1 MGVCV
6 CVGDSGGP
14 QGQGGSTLINNEHTI
29 YVALA
34 LMPLEKKCS
43 VNPTLAPFF

>member
-1 MGVCV
+1 M
-6 CVGDSGGP
+6 GDSGGP

-34 LMPLEKKCS
+34 IMPLERKCS
-43 VNPTLAPFF
+43 CSINPTLAPFFSDM